1 MAKKIIL
8 EESFEQLET
17 IIAELEKGDMTLED
31 SFKKYEEGMKL
42 IKNCSNS
49 IDRVE
54 KKLIVLENGE
64 EEFANTAA
72 AETAGCGKAWFYHE

>member
-1 MAKKIIL
+1 MAKKVSL

-17 IIAELEKGDMTLED
+17 IIEHMKTGDMTLED

-64 EEFANTAA
+64 E
-72 AETAGCGKAWFYHE
+72 

>member
-1 MAKKIIL
+1 MIMAKKVSL
-8 EESFEQLET
+8 EESFAQLET
-17 IIAELEKGDMTLED
+17 IIEQMQQGDMTLED

-54 KKLIVLENGE
+54 KKLIILENGE
-64 EEFANTAA
+64 E
-72 AETAGCGKAWFYHE
+72 

>member
-1 MAKKIIL
+1 MAKKVSL

-17 IIAELEKGDMTLED
+17 IIEQMKTGNMTLED

-54 KKLIVLENGE
+54 KKLIVLQYGE
-64 EEFANTAA
+64 E
-72 AETAGCGKAWFYHE
+72 

>member
-1 MAKKIIL
+1 MAKKVFL

-17 IIAELEKGDMTLED
+17 IIEQMKTGDMTLEE
-31 SFKKYEEGMKL
+31 SFEKYEEGMKL

-64 EEFANTAA
+64 E
-72 AETAGCGKAWFYHE
+72 

>member
-42 IKNCSNS
+42 IKNCSKS

-64 EEFANTAA
+64 E
-72 AETAGCGKAWFYHE
+72 

>member
-1 MAKKIIL
+1 MAKKISL
-8 EESFEQLET
+8 EESFEQLED
-17 IIAELEKGDMTLED
+17 IIGQLQKGDMTLED

-64 EEFANTAA
+64 E
-72 AETAGCGKAWFYHE
+72 

>member
-54 KKLIVLENGE
+54 KKLTVLENGE
-64 EEFANTAA
+64 E
-72 AETAGCGKAWFYHE
+72 

>member
-1 MAKKIIL
+1 MAKKVSL

-17 IIAELEKGDMTLED
+17 IIEQMKTGDMTLED

-49 IDRVE
+49 IDRIE

-64 EEFANTAA
+64 E
-72 AETAGCGKAWFYHE
+72 

>member
-42 IKNCSNS
+42 LKNCSNS

-64 EEFANTAA
+64 E
-72 AETAGCGKAWFYHE
+72 

>member
-1 MAKKIIL
+1 MAKKVSL
-8 EESFEQLET
+8 EESFEQLES
-17 IIAELEKGDMTLED
+17 IIEQMKTGDMTLED

-64 EEFANTAA
+64 E
-72 AETAGCGKAWFYHE
+72 

>member
-1 MAKKIIL
+1 MAKKVSL

-17 IIAELEKGDMTLED
+17 IIEQMRTGDMTLED

-64 EEFANTAA
+64 E
-72 AETAGCGKAWFYHE
+72 

>member
-1 MAKKIIL
+1 MAKKVSL

-17 IIAELEKGDMTLED
+17 IIEQMKTGDMTLED
-31 SFKKYEEGMKL
+31 SFKNYEEGMKL

-64 EEFANTAA
+64 E
-72 AETAGCGKAWFYHE
+72 

>member
-1 MAKKIIL
+1 MVKKIIL

-64 EEFANTAA
+64 E
-72 AETAGCGKAWFYHE
+72 

>member
-1 MAKKIIL
+1 MAKKVSL

-17 IIAELEKGDMTLED
+17 IIEQMKTGDMTLED

-54 KKLIVLENGE
+54 KS
-64 EEFANTAA
+64 
-72 AETAGCGKAWFYHE
+72 

>member
-42 IKNCSNS
+42 IKNSSNS

-64 EEFANTAA
+64 E
-72 AETAGCGKAWFYHE
+72 

>member
-54 KKLIVLENGE
+54 KKLIVLENG
-64 EEFANTAA
+64 
-72 AETAGCGKAWFYHE
+72 

>member
-1 MAKKIIL
+1 MAKKILL

-64 EEFANTAA
+64 E
-72 AETAGCGKAWFYHE
+72 

>member
-1 MAKKIIL
+1 MAKKVSL

-17 IIAELEKGDMTLED
+17 IIEQMKTGDMTLED

-64 EEFANTAA
+64 E
-72 AETAGCGKAWFYHE
+72 

>member
-17 IIAELEKGDMTLED
+17 IIAELEKGDMTLDD

-64 EEFANTAA
+64 E
-72 AETAGCGKAWFYHE
+72 

>member
-64 EEFANTAA
+64 E
-72 AETAGCGKAWFYHE
+72 

>member
-1 MAKKIIL
+1 MAKKVSL

-17 IIAELEKGDMTLED
+17 IIEQMKTGDMTLEE
-31 SFKKYEEGMKL
+31 SFKKYEEGIKL

-64 EEFANTAA
+64 E
-72 AETAGCGKAWFYHE
+72 

>member
-1 MAKKIIL
+1 MAKKVSL
-8 EESFEQLET
+8 EESFKQLET
-17 IIAELEKGDMTLED
+17 IIEQMKTGDMTLEE

-64 EEFANTAA
+64 E
-72 AETAGCGKAWFYHE
+72 